1 MKKVYPNAKAA
12 REGITRDGM
21 MVMCGGFGLC
31 GVPERLI
38 DALMDSGA
46 QNLTCVSNNAGVD
59 GAGLGK
65 LLETRQIK
73 KMISSYVGENK
84 IFAKQYLAGALEL
97 ESHPQG
103 TMAESGR
110 AERRERGGQYV

>member
-12 REGITRDGM
+12 LEGITRDGM

-59 GAGLGK
+59 GAGLGE
-65 LLETRQIK
+65 LLETRQLK
-73 KMISSYVGENK
+73 KLTSRSE
-84 IFAKQYLAGALEL
+84 
-97 ESHPQG
+97 
-103 TMAESGR
+103 
-110 AERRERGGQYV
+110 ERREGKWGVSKCRSRWSSDH